1 LIPEAGA
8 VSRLGILAGGGE
20 LPAQLMQACRR
31 RGWDFHI
38 FALRGHADPAQLGDA
53 PQDWVRL
60 GGLGLMRGLLK
71 QRGVDRVVFRG
82 KVERPRMSELL
93 IDWRTAVFLAR
104 IGGRL
109 ISDNRLLE
117 AIVREV
123 ESWGVAVIGAADVEP
138 SLLARKGPYGALMPT
153 EEEHEAIVVGFA
165 AAREAGRRDVG
176 QAAVVQGKRVLDTEG
191 ADGTNALIKRCA
203 GLQLGGRGAI
213 LVKARKPQQQMRSDP
228 PVIGLATVERAAA
241 AGFRGIAIEAGGALI
256 LESAALGQAADAAGM
271 FVVGVDIPE

>member
-1 LIPEAGA
+1 M
-8 VSRLGILAGGGE
+8 SRLGILAGSGE
-20 LPAQLMQACRR
+20 LPALLMQACRR
-31 RGWDFHI
+31 RGWDFHV
-38 FALRGHADPAQLGDA
+38 FALRGHADPVLLGDA

-60 GGLGLMRGLLK
+60 GGLGLMRGLLR
-71 QRGVDRVVFRG
+71 QRGVDRVVFAG
-82 KVERPRMSELL
+82 KVERPRMRELM
-93 IDWRTAVFLAR
+93 IDLRTALFLAR

-138 SLLARKGPYGALMPT
+138 SLLARKGPYGTLMPT
-153 EEEHEAIVVGFA
+153 EGEDEAIVLGFA

-176 QAAVVQGKRVLDTEG
+176 QAAVVQGRRVLDTEG

-203 GLQLGGRGAI
+203 SLQESGRGAI

-241 AGFRGIAIEAGGALI
+241 AGFRGIAVEAGGTLI
-256 LESAALGQAADAAGM
+256 LESAAIGRAADAAGM
-271 FVVGVDIPE
+271 FIVGVDMPE